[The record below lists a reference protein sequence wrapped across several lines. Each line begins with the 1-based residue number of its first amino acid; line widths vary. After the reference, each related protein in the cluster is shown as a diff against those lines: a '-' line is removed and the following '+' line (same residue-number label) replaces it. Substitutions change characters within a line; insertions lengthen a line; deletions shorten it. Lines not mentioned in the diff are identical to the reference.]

1 MTDLFKMMQRYIFVG
16 VLALIPA
23 WITILLISAILTFL
37 REQAAPVFDQLIIA
51 MDPGN
56 QALHLLIA
64 QPWFQVIISVL
75 VMIIFFGLIGWLASL
90 WVGQKAVRL
99 VDMVMNRIPLARS
112 IYGAI
117 KGITNALEKNDSKE
131 PRVVL
136 IDFPM
141 PGMKTF
147 GLITNTIKDAKT
159 DKDLA
164 VVFVPT
170 SPNPT
175 GGYLEIVPLESLTPT
190 NWTVEEAMSFLIS
203 GGTDVHKELSI
214 ENTPLN

>member
-1 MTDLFKMMQRYIFVG
+1 MASLFKTIQRNIFLG

-23 WITILLISAILTFL
+23 WVTILLLSAILTFL
-37 REQAAPVFDQLIIA
+37 REQAAPMFDQLVTN

-56 QALHLLIA
+56 QTLHHLIA

-75 VMIIFFGLIGWLASL
+75 VMVIFFGLVGWLASL
-90 WVGQKAVRL
+90 WVGQKAVRV
-99 VDMVMNRIPLARS
+99 VDMVMDKIPLARS

-203 GGTDVHKELSI
+203 GGTDVDKELTM
-214 ENTPLN
+214 EKTP